1 MGTGDAFL
9 GVDLG
14 GTKVLALAA
23 RPDGTTLASVV
34 AETPSQESAGHI
46 VSIMAETARAAIDQ
60 AGLDMDATTG
70 VGVASAGAIDARV
83 GTLVH
88 APQLPTM
95 SNTPVVAMLSQWLGM
110 SGMLGMALL
119 VLLLVACSAPATPT
133 PTPTATPSPG
143 FATMEEAHTA
153 CEAALGPLYRAAVDG
168 QLEAT
173 EDEWSAGRAICQEA
187 RRTSAALLAEAEI
200 AERVACN
207 LAVLEYADT
216 TDDFRLC
223 VEASQTSLGILI
235 AREDHLDRLYPEGT
249 AGSELRRR
257 FFDAVQDQLDA
268 STRWADAKDADDARA
283 IVNAD
288 IALTIAVEQRMAA
301 YEAVLSFP
309 VGLFEEDW
317 SPP

>member
-133 PTPTATPSPG
+133 PTLPPVPG
-143 FATMEEAHTA
+143 FATMEEAHAA
-153 CEAALGPLYRAAVDG
+153 CEAALGPLYRAAADG
-168 QLEAT
+168 QSDAT
-173 EDEWSAGRAICQEA
+173 ADEWSAGRAVCQEA
-187 RRTSAALLAEAEI
+187 RKTSTALLAEAEI
-200 AERVACN
+200 AQRVACN
-207 LAVLEYADT
+207 ISVLRYADT
-216 TDDFRLC
+216 TDDLRAC
-223 VEASQTSLGILI
+223 VEVALRTLDILV
-235 AREDHLDRLYPEGT
+235 AREDHLDRLYVEGVT
-249 AGSELRRR
+249 GNEVRRR
-257 FFDAVQDQLDA
+257 YFDTVQGELDA
-268 STRWADAKDADDARA
+268 LIRWADAKDSGDPEA

-288 IALTIAVEQRMAA
+288 AAYSTARERKVAA
-301 YEAVLSFP
+301 YEAVLSSP